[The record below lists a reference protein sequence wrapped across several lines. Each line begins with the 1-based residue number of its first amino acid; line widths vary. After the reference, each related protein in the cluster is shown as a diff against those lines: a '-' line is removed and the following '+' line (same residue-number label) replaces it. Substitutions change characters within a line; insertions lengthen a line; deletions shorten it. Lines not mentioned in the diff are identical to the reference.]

1 MVRGGSGA
9 GPLTGARVVLE
20 GAHAVPVG
28 RERAHTLSCVRQP
41 ALDGP
46 VRAARVYMP
55 VHKLRRRD
63 AGTLGPQGAAQSC
76 LSASERKGRGRG
88 RSQKCPYAWA
98 PLPAQPGPQVSLLPL
113 LHGNSRVA
121 GKQTVRQARLHILPI
136 TLPLAKSRTLL
147 PGSFT
152 VNKGRAG
159 SSSWGHRCHAYG
171 AQPSSSKD
179 HQSPRP

>member
-76 LSASERKGRGRG
+76 LSASERKGREGGGARNAPTRG
-88 RSQKCPYAWA
+88 PHCLPNPDPRSRCF
-98 PLPAQPGPQVSLLPL
+98 LCSM
-113 LHGNSRVA
+113 
-121 GKQTVRQARLHILPI
+121 
-136 TLPLAKSRTLL
+136 RTLGWQASRL
-147 PGSFT
+147 SGRPGFT
-152 VNKGRAG
+152 
-159 SSSWGHRCHAYG
+159 SC
-171 AQPSSSKD
+171 PSLCPWPSHGLYSLAA
-179 HQSPRP
+179 SP